1 MLQGIRPAF
10 KFNVV
15 IVSSYL
21 IKRGENM
28 FKKIITAVLA
38 TLMFLIV
45 LPTKVLAEENII
57 TNEYKYTNLNSK
69 IIDFFYN
76 GTYYHFELNDE
87 FNKANLNDVIFY
99 LDDVPIYKYQI
110 LNEHV
115 ESKSNVI
122 SYSSDMERT
131 SNSNYT
137 QNYAYVTA
145 PYECAEVKT
154 TTTAPR
160 FSQVAY
166 VSYLTS
172 SLGSVYAQSLQS
184 NVSDIF
190 VNQLLSILIA
200 KGLGGAA
207 GLTYDL
213 ISSFNAAYK
222 ASIASSIWELTNAG
236 KKVKISHAI
245 STYGS
250 GYGVFEWYGSR
261 IETYR
266 SYTGNITSETL
277 DYIKYF

>member
-1 MLQGIRPAF
+1 VLQGIRPAF

-15 IVSSYL
+15 IVSIYL

-45 LPTKVLAEENII
+45 LPTKVLAEENTI

-122 SYSSDMERT
+122 IYSSDMERT
-131 SNSNYT
+131 STSNYT

-145 PYECAEVKT
+145 PYECAELKT
-154 TTTAPR
+154 TTKAPR

-166 VSYLTS
+166 VSYLTA
-172 SLGSVYAQSLQS
+172 SLGSVYAQSLHS
-184 NVSDIF
+184 NMSDIF
-190 VNQLLSILIA
+190 INQLLSLLIS
-200 KGLGGAA
+200 KGLGG
-207 GLTYDL
+207 GIGFTYDL

-222 ASIASSIWELTNAG
+222 ANIASSIWELTNAG

-245 STYGS
+245 STYGT
-250 GYGVFEWYGSR
+250 GYGIFEWSGSR

-266 SYTGNITSETL
+266 SYTGNITTETL

>member
-1 MLQGIRPAF
+1 M
-10 KFNVV
+10 
-15 IVSSYL
+15 
-21 IKRGENM
+21 
-28 FKKIITAVLA
+28 
-38 TLMFLIV
+38 
-45 LPTKVLAEENII
+45 
-57 TNEYKYTNLNSK
+57 
-69 IIDFFYN
+69 
-76 GTYYHFELNDE
+76 
-87 FNKANLNDVIFY
+87 NDVIFY

-122 SYSSDMERT
+122 IYSSDMERT
-131 SNSNYT
+131 STSNYT

-207 GLTYDL
+207 GLTFDL

-222 ASIASSIWELTNAG
+222 ASIANNIWELTNAG